1 MESKGLIILSI
12 WISLSIICG
21 FFIWVGG
28 ASLGNYIFVGLFFF
42 FALIFTVAVG
52 FGLRPEK
59 KPEIELL
66 NEIKNIKSKLDEL
79 TKEVEEI
86 KKAIEE

>member
-1 MESKGLIILSI
+1 MEIRAVIILSC
-12 WISLSIICG
+12 WISIAIISVI
-21 FFIWVGG
+21 FVWTGG
-28 ASLGNYIFVGLFFF
+28 ATLGNYIFVGLLLFLAFIITF
-42 FALIFTVAVG
+42 GVG
-52 FGLRPEK
+52 FGLRPSK
-59 KPEIELL
+59 KAKIELL